1 MRRKSH
7 TIMNR
12 MSLWQ
17 YALLLLM
24 LVTFAF
30 YSLPTFFGEQPSLGL
45 HGQTR
50 LTQAQQRLLEENRIA
65 PQKLVAQK
73 ERVELVFA
81 TQGEQQLAKQLL
93 EQRGVDS
100 AALTLEFHSNAPT
113 WISRLGADPIKLGL
127 DLRGGSQLLIGVDV
141 DFVIDTQT
149 KNLVDTL
156 RTRFREANLRG
167 ASVTRTAQGAVAVT
181 LPEVAEQEAWLSI
194 IKESAGTRQDQWT
207 LTRSG
212 NALTL
217 VLSESERTLLVNNAV
232 TQNLSILKK
241 RINELGIVEAS
252 VQRQGQD
259 GIRIELPGVHNPRQA
274 KEVIGATASLAFY
287 EAKADS
293 RFFMADRSGQAVG
306 LARQPVLTGEHIVD
320 ARANMG
326 EMGQPQVNIVL
337 DTLGGSKMNQ
347 FSRQHVGK
355 PMATVFTEYKTNA
368 EGRLRARSEV
378 INVATIQT
386 ALGNQFRITGIGS
399 LPEAQELAMLLRA
412 GALTAPL
419 KILEE
424 RSIGPTLGLQNIE
437 AGFTALAFGM
447 AGMMLFMMA
456 WYRKFGWVAI
466 TALVAN
472 LLMQVGMLAV
482 LPGAVLTLP
491 GIAGLV
497 LTVGM
502 AVDTHVL
509 IFERIKDRLRDGG
522 EPRQCHRLWL
532 PLRLQHHLRR
542 QHHDAYLRRGALCH
556 RLRAAAGLLHH
567 PDPGAHLQHGDRHL
581 GHPRHHQS
589 PVGQQPRQA
598 AEGMTMIRPHHH
610 DAAPVSPS
618 GLRADRFLPGSLNHL
633 TPREEQC

>member
-1 MRRKSH
+1 MRKKSH
-7 TIMNR
+7 TVLNR

-45 HGQTR
+45 HGQSR
-50 LTQAQQRLLEENRIA
+50 LSDAQRTLLADNRIE
-65 PQKLVAQK
+65 PLKQVAQGD
-73 ERVELVFA
+73 RMELVFA
-81 TQGEQQLAKQLL
+81 SQGEQQLAKQLL
-93 EQRGVDS
+93 EQQGLDS
-100 AALTLEFHSNAPT
+100 AALTLEFYSNAPT
-113 WISRLGADPIKLGL
+113 WINRLGADPIKLGL
-127 DLRGGSQLLIGVDV
+127 DLRGGSQLLIGMDV
-141 DFVIDTQT
+141 DFVIDNQT

-167 ASVTRTAQGAVAVT
+167 ASVMRTAQGSVAVT
-181 LPEVAEQEAWLSI
+181 LPDVAGQEAWLAI
-194 IKESAGTRQDQWT
+194 IKESARTRQDQWT

-252 VQRQGQD
+252 VVRQGQD

-293 RFFMADRSGQAVG
+293 RFVMADRNGQSVG
-306 LARQPVLTGEHIVD
+306 LARQPVLSGEHIVD

-368 EGRLRARSEV
+368 EGKLRARSEV

-509 IFERIKDRLRDGG
+509 IFERIKDRLR
-522 EPRQCHRLWL
+522 
-532 PLRLQHHLRR
+532 
-542 QHHDAYLRRGALCH
+542 
-556 RLRAAAGLLHH
+556 
-567 PDPGAHLQHGDRHL
+567 
-581 GHPRHHQS
+581 
-589 PVGQQPRQA
+589 
-598 AEGMTMIRPHHH
+598 EG
-610 DAAPVSPS
+610 
-618 GLRADRFLPGSLNHL
+618 GSLANAIDFGYRSAFRTIFDANITTL
-633 TPREEQC
+633 ICAVVLYAIGSGPLQGFSITLILGLISSMVTGIWGTRAIINPLWGNSRARLLRV

>member
-1 MRRKSH
+1 MRKKSH
-7 TIMNR
+7 TILNR

-17 YALLLLM
+17 YALLLLLM
-24 LVTFAF
+24 LLTFTF

-45 HGQTR
+45 HGQSR
-50 LTQAQQRLLEENRIA
+50 LSGAQQRLLQEHQIA
-65 PQKLVAQK
+65 PQLQIEQK
-73 ERVELVFA
+73 ERVELVFV
-81 TQGEQQLAKQLL
+81 TQAEQQRAKQLL
-93 EQRGVDS
+93 EQQGVDS

-113 WISRLGADPIKLGL
+113 WISQLGADPIKLGL

-141 DFVIDTQT
+141 DFVIDNQT

-167 ASVTRTAQGAVAVT
+167 ASVMRTAQGSVAVT
-181 LPEVAEQEAWLSI
+181 LPDVAGQEGWLNI

-207 LTRSG
+207 LSRSG
-212 NALTL
+212 NELKL
-217 VLSESERTLLVNNAV
+217 VLSDAERTLLVNNAV

-259 GIRIELPGVHNPRQA
+259 GIRIELPGVHNPKQA

-293 RFFMADRSGQAVG
+293 RFFMADRNGQAVG
-306 LARQPVLTGEHIVD
+306 LARKPVLSGEHIVD

-368 EGRLRARSEV
+368 EGRLRAKSEV

-466 TALVAN
+466 TALIAN

-509 IFERIKDRLRDGG
+509 IFERIKDRLR
-522 EPRQCHRLWL
+522 
-532 PLRLQHHLRR
+532 
-542 QHHDAYLRRGALCH
+542 
-556 RLRAAAGLLHH
+556 
-567 PDPGAHLQHGDRHL
+567 
-581 GHPRHHQS
+581 
-589 PVGQQPRQA
+589 
-598 AEGMTMIRPHHH
+598 EG
-610 DAAPVSPS
+610 
-618 GLRADRFLPGSLNHL
+618 GSLANAIDFGYRSAFRTIFDANITTL
-633 TPREEQC
+633 ICAVVLYAIGSGPLQGFSITLILGLISSMVTGIWGTRAIINPLWGNSRAKLLRV

>member
-1 MRRKSH
+1 MRKKSH
-7 TIMNR
+7 TVLNR

-45 HGQTR
+45 HGQLR
-50 LTQAQQRLLEENRIA
+50 LSDAQRTLLAENHIDPLKQIA
-65 PQKLVAQK
+65 QGN
-73 ERVELVFA
+73 RMELVFA
-81 TQGEQQLAKQLL
+81 SQGEQQLAKQLL
-93 EQRGVDS
+93 EQQGLDS
-100 AALTLEFHSNAPT
+100 AALTLEFYSNAPA

-141 DFVIDTQT
+141 DFVIDNQT

-167 ASVTRTAQGAVAVT
+167 ASVMRTAQGSVAVT
-181 LPEVAEQEAWLSI
+181 LPDVAGQEAWLSI

-207 LTRSG
+207 LSRSG

-217 VLSESERTLLVNNAV
+217 VLSDAERTLLVNNAV

-252 VQRQGQD
+252 VVRQGQD
-259 GIRIELPGVHNPRQA
+259 GIRIELPGVHNPKQA

-306 LARQPVLTGEHIVD
+306 LARQPVLSGEHIVD

-368 EGRLRARSEV
+368 EGKLRARSEV

-509 IFERIKDRLRDGG
+509 IFERIKDRLR
-522 EPRQCHRLWL
+522 
-532 PLRLQHHLRR
+532 
-542 QHHDAYLRRGALCH
+542 
-556 RLRAAAGLLHH
+556 
-567 PDPGAHLQHGDRHL
+567 
-581 GHPRHHQS
+581 
-589 PVGQQPRQA
+589 
-598 AEGMTMIRPHHH
+598 EG
-610 DAAPVSPS
+610 
-618 GLRADRFLPGSLNHL
+618 GSLANAIDFGYRSAFRTIFDANITTL
-633 TPREEQC
+633 ICAVVLYAIGSGPLQGFSITLILGLISSMVTGIWGTRAIINPLWGNSRAKLLRV

>member
-1 MRRKSH
+1 MRKKSH
-7 TIMNR
+7 TVLNR

-45 HGQTR
+45 HGQSR
-50 LTQAQQRLLEENRIA
+50 LSDAQRTLLAENHIDPLKQIA
-65 PQKLVAQK
+65 QGN
-73 ERVELVFA
+73 RMELVFA
-81 TQGEQQLAKQLL
+81 SQGEQQLAKQLL
-93 EQRGVDS
+93 EQQGLDS
-100 AALTLEFHSNAPT
+100 AALTLEFYSNAPA

-141 DFVIDTQT
+141 DFVIDNQT
-149 KNLVDTL
+149 KSLVDTL

-167 ASVTRTAQGAVAVT
+167 ASVMRTAQGSVAVT
-181 LPEVAEQEAWLSI
+181 LPDVAGQEAWLSI

-207 LTRSG
+207 LSRSG

-217 VLSESERTLLVNNAV
+217 VLSDAERTLLVNNAV

-252 VQRQGQD
+252 VVRQGQD
-259 GIRIELPGVHNPRQA
+259 GIRIELPGVHNPKQA

-306 LARQPVLTGEHIVD
+306 LARQPVLSGEHIVD

-368 EGRLRARSEV
+368 EGKLRARSEV

-399 LPEAQELAMLLRA
+399 LPQAQELAMLLRA

-509 IFERIKDRLRDGG
+509 IFERIKDRLR
-522 EPRQCHRLWL
+522 
-532 PLRLQHHLRR
+532 
-542 QHHDAYLRRGALCH
+542 
-556 RLRAAAGLLHH
+556 
-567 PDPGAHLQHGDRHL
+567 
-581 GHPRHHQS
+581 
-589 PVGQQPRQA
+589 
-598 AEGMTMIRPHHH
+598 EG
-610 DAAPVSPS
+610 
-618 GLRADRFLPGSLNHL
+618 GSLANAIDFGYRSAFRTIFDANITTL
-633 TPREEQC
+633 ICAVVLYAIGSGPLQGFSITLILGLISSMVTGIWGTRAIINPLWGNSRAKLLRV

>member
-1 MRRKSH
+1 MRKKSH
-7 TIMNR
+7 TILNR

-24 LVTFAF
+24 LLTFTF

-45 HGQTR
+45 HGQSR
-50 LTQAQQRLLEENRIA
+50 LSGAQQRLLQEHQIA
-65 PQKLVAQK
+65 PQLQIEQK

-81 TQGEQQLAKQLL
+81 TQAEQQRAKQLL
-93 EQRGVDS
+93 EQQGVDS

-141 DFVIDTQT
+141 DFVIDNQT

-167 ASVTRTAQGAVAVT
+167 ASVMRTAQGSVAVT
-181 LPEVAEQEAWLSI
+181 LPDVAGQEGWLNI

-207 LTRSG
+207 LSRSG
-212 NALTL
+212 NELKL
-217 VLSESERTLLVNNAV
+217 VLSDAERTLLVNNAV

-259 GIRIELPGVHNPRQA
+259 GIRIELPGVHNPKQA

-287 EAKADS
+287 EAQADS
-293 RFFMADRSGQAVG
+293 RFFMADRNGQAVG
-306 LARQPVLTGEHIVD
+306 LARKPVLTGEHIVD

-368 EGRLRARSEV
+368 EGKLRARSEV

-466 TALVAN
+466 TALIGN

-509 IFERIKDRLRDGG
+509 IFERIKDRLR
-522 EPRQCHRLWL
+522 
-532 PLRLQHHLRR
+532 
-542 QHHDAYLRRGALCH
+542 
-556 RLRAAAGLLHH
+556 
-567 PDPGAHLQHGDRHL
+567 
-581 GHPRHHQS
+581 
-589 PVGQQPRQA
+589 
-598 AEGMTMIRPHHH
+598 EG
-610 DAAPVSPS
+610 
-618 GLRADRFLPGSLNHL
+618 GSLANAIDFGYRSAFRTIFDANITTL
-633 TPREEQC
+633 ICAVVLYAIGSGPLQGFSITLILGLISSMVTGIWGTRAIINPLWGNSRAKLLRV

>member
-1 MRRKSH
+1 MRKKSH
-7 TIMNR
+7 TVLNR

-45 HGQTR
+45 HGQSR
-50 LTQAQQRLLEENRIA
+50 LSDAQRTLLAENHID
-65 PQKLVAQK
+65 PLKQVAQGD
-73 ERVELVFA
+73 RMELVFA
-81 TQGEQQLAKQLL
+81 SQGEQQLAKQLL
-93 EQRGVDS
+93 EQQGLES
-100 AALTLEFHSNAPT
+100 AALTLEFYSNAPA

-141 DFVIDTQT
+141 DFVIDNQT

-167 ASVTRTAQGAVAVT
+167 ASVMRTAQGSVAVT
-181 LPEVAEQEAWLSI
+181 LPDVAGQEAWLSI

-207 LTRSG
+207 LSRSG

-217 VLSESERTLLVNNAV
+217 VLSDAERTLLVNNAV

-252 VQRQGQD
+252 VVRQGQD
-259 GIRIELPGVHNPRQA
+259 GIRIELPGVHNPKQA

-306 LARQPVLTGEHIVD
+306 LARQPVLSGEHIVD

-368 EGRLRARSEV
+368 EGKLRARSEV

-509 IFERIKDRLRDGG
+509 IFERIKDRLR
-522 EPRQCHRLWL
+522 
-532 PLRLQHHLRR
+532 
-542 QHHDAYLRRGALCH
+542 
-556 RLRAAAGLLHH
+556 
-567 PDPGAHLQHGDRHL
+567 
-581 GHPRHHQS
+581 
-589 PVGQQPRQA
+589 
-598 AEGMTMIRPHHH
+598 EG
-610 DAAPVSPS
+610 
-618 GLRADRFLPGSLNHL
+618 GSLANAIDFGYRSAFRTIFDANITTL
-633 TPREEQC
+633 ICAVVLYAIGSGPLQGFSITLILGLISSMVTGIWGTRAIINPLWGNSRAKLLRV

>member
-1 MRRKSH
+1 MRKKSH
-7 TIMNR
+7 TVLNR

-45 HGQTR
+45 HGQSR
-50 LTQAQQRLLEENRIA
+50 LSDAQRTLLADNRIE
-65 PQKLVAQK
+65 PLKQVAQGD
-73 ERVELVFA
+73 RMELVFA
-81 TQGEQQLAKQLL
+81 SQGEQQLAKQLL
-93 EQRGVDS
+93 ELQGLDS
-100 AALTLEFHSNAPT
+100 AALTLEFYSNAPT

-141 DFVIDTQT
+141 DFVIDNQT

-167 ASVTRTAQGAVAVT
+167 ASVMRTAQGSVTVT
-181 LPEVAEQEAWLSI
+181 LPDVAGQEAWLAI

-217 VLSESERTLLVNNAV
+217 VLSDAERTLLVNNAV

-252 VQRQGQD
+252 VVRQGQD
-259 GIRIELPGVHNPRQA
+259 GIRIELPGVHNPKQA

-306 LARQPVLTGEHIVD
+306 LARQPVLSGEHIVD
-320 ARANMG
+320 ARASMG

-368 EGRLRARSEV
+368 EGKLRARSEV

-509 IFERIKDRLRDGG
+509 IFERIKDRLR
-522 EPRQCHRLWL
+522 
-532 PLRLQHHLRR
+532 
-542 QHHDAYLRRGALCH
+542 
-556 RLRAAAGLLHH
+556 
-567 PDPGAHLQHGDRHL
+567 
-581 GHPRHHQS
+581 
-589 PVGQQPRQA
+589 
-598 AEGMTMIRPHHH
+598 EG
-610 DAAPVSPS
+610 
-618 GLRADRFLPGSLNHL
+618 GSLANAIDFGYRSAFRTIFDANITTL
-633 TPREEQC
+633 ICAVVLYAIGSGPLQGFSITLILGLISSMVTGIWGTRAIINPLWGNSRAKLLRV

>member
-1 MRRKSH
+1 MRKKSRI
-7 TIMNR
+7 TLNR
-12 MSLWQ
+12 MNMWQ

-24 LVTFAF
+24 LLTFTF

-45 HGQTR
+45 HGQTN
-50 LTQAQQRLLEENRIA
+50 LTEAQRTLLADNRIE
-65 PQKLVAQK
+65 PQKQVQQG

-81 TQGEQQLAKQLL
+81 SQAEQQRAKQLL
-93 EQRGVDS
+93 EQQGYDS
-100 AALTLEFHSNAPT
+100 SALTLEFYSNAPG
-113 WISRLGADPIKLGL
+113 WISQLGAAPIKLGL
-127 DLRGGSQLLIGVDV
+127 DLRGGSQLLIGVDLS
-141 DFVIDTQT
+141 FVIDNQT
-149 KNLVDTL
+149 KNLVDML
-156 RTRFREANLRG
+156 RTQFREARLRG
-167 ASVTRTAQGAVAVT
+167 ANVARVSEGEVRVT
-181 LPEVAEQEAWLSI
+181 LPEVADQAPWLTI
-194 IKESAGTRQDQWT
+194 IKDSAGTRQDQWT
-207 LTRSG
+207 LKRSG
-212 NALTL
+212 NELRL
-217 VLSESERTLLVNNAV
+217 VMSEAERTLLANNAV

-259 GIRIELPGVHNPRQA
+259 GIRIELPGVHNPKQA

-287 EAKADS
+287 EAQADS

-306 LARQPVLTGEHIVD
+306 LARKPVLTGEHIVD

-337 DTLGGSKMNQ
+337 DSLGGSKMNQ

-355 PMATVFTEYKTNA
+355 PMATVFTEYKTNVQ
-368 EGRLRARSEV
+368 GKLRAQSEV

-399 LPEAQELAMLLRA
+399 VPEAQELAMLLRA

-466 TALVAN
+466 TALIAN

-509 IFERIKDRLRDGG
+509 IFERIKDRLR
-522 EPRQCHRLWL
+522 
-532 PLRLQHHLRR
+532 
-542 QHHDAYLRRGALCH
+542 
-556 RLRAAAGLLHH
+556 
-567 PDPGAHLQHGDRHL
+567 
-581 GHPRHHQS
+581 
-589 PVGQQPRQA
+589 
-598 AEGMTMIRPHHH
+598 EG
-610 DAAPVSPS
+610 
-618 GLRADRFLPGSLNHL
+618 GSLANAIDFGYRSAFRTIFDANITTL
-633 TPREEQC
+633 ICAVVLYAIGSGPLQGFSITLILGLISSMVTGIWGTRAIINPLWGKSSAKLLRV

>member
-1 MRRKSH
+1 MRKKSH
-7 TIMNR
+7 TILNR

-24 LVTFAF
+24 LLTFTF

-45 HGQTR
+45 HGQSR
-50 LTQAQQRLLEENRIA
+50 LSGAQQRLLQEHQIA
-65 PQKLVAQK
+65 PQLQIEQK
-73 ERVELVFA
+73 ERVELVFV
-81 TQGEQQLAKQLL
+81 TQAEQQRAKQLL
-93 EQRGVDS
+93 EQQGVDS

-113 WISRLGADPIKLGL
+113 WISQLGADPIKLGL

-141 DFVIDTQT
+141 DFVIDNQT

-167 ASVTRTAQGAVAVT
+167 ASVMRTAQGSVAVT
-181 LPEVAEQEAWLSI
+181 LPDVAGQEGWLNI

-207 LTRSG
+207 LSRSG
-212 NALTL
+212 NELKL
-217 VLSESERTLLVNNAV
+217 VLSDAERTLLVNNAV

-259 GIRIELPGVHNPRQA
+259 GIRIELPGVHNPKQA

-293 RFFMADRSGQAVG
+293 RFFMADRNGQAVG
-306 LARQPVLTGEHIVD
+306 LARKPVLSGEHIVD

-368 EGRLRARSEV
+368 EGRLRAKSEV

-437 AGFTALAFGM
+437 VGFTALAFGM

-466 TALVAN
+466 TALIAN

-509 IFERIKDRLRDGG
+509 IFERIKDRLR
-522 EPRQCHRLWL
+522 
-532 PLRLQHHLRR
+532 
-542 QHHDAYLRRGALCH
+542 
-556 RLRAAAGLLHH
+556 
-567 PDPGAHLQHGDRHL
+567 
-581 GHPRHHQS
+581 
-589 PVGQQPRQA
+589 
-598 AEGMTMIRPHHH
+598 EG
-610 DAAPVSPS
+610 
-618 GLRADRFLPGSLNHL
+618 GSLANAIDFGYRSAFRTIFDANITTL
-633 TPREEQC
+633 ICAVVLYAIGSGPLQGFSITLILGLISSMVTGIWGTRAIINPLWGNSRAKLLRV

>member
-1 MRRKSH
+1 MRKKSH
-7 TIMNR
+7 TVLNR

-24 LVTFAF
+24 LITFAF

-45 HGQTR
+45 HGQSR
-50 LTQAQQRLLEENRIA
+50 LSDAQRTLLADNRIE
-65 PQKLVAQK
+65 PLKQVAQGD
-73 ERVELVFA
+73 RMELVFA

-93 EQRGVDS
+93 EQQGLDS
-100 AALTLEFHSNAPT
+100 AALTLEFYSNAPT

-141 DFVIDTQT
+141 DFVIDNQT

-167 ASVTRTAQGAVAVT
+167 ASVMRTAQGSVTVT
-181 LPEVAEQEAWLSI
+181 LPDVAGQEAWLAI

-252 VQRQGQD
+252 VVRQGQD

-293 RFFMADRSGQAVG
+293 RFVMADRNGQSVG
-306 LARQPVLTGEHIVD
+306 LARQPVLSGEHIVD

-368 EGRLRARSEV
+368 EGKLRARSEV

-509 IFERIKDRLRDGG
+509 IFERIKDRLR
-522 EPRQCHRLWL
+522 
-532 PLRLQHHLRR
+532 
-542 QHHDAYLRRGALCH
+542 
-556 RLRAAAGLLHH
+556 
-567 PDPGAHLQHGDRHL
+567 
-581 GHPRHHQS
+581 
-589 PVGQQPRQA
+589 
-598 AEGMTMIRPHHH
+598 EG
-610 DAAPVSPS
+610 
-618 GLRADRFLPGSLNHL
+618 GSLANAIDFGYRSAFRTIFDANITTL
-633 TPREEQC
+633 ICAVVLYAIGSGPLQGFSITLILGLISSMVTGIWGTRAIINPLWGNSRAKLLRV

>member
-1 MRRKSH
+1 MRKKSH
-7 TIMNR
+7 TILNR
-12 MSLWQ
+12 MSPWQ

-24 LVTFAF
+24 LVTFTF

-50 LTQAQQRLLEENRIA
+50 LSGAQQRLLQEHQIA
-65 PQKLVAQK
+65 PQKQIEQK
-73 ERVELVFA
+73 ERIELVFA
-81 TQGEQQLAKQLL
+81 TQAEQQRAKQLL
-93 EQRGVDS
+93 EQQGVDS

-113 WISRLGADPIKLGL
+113 WISQLGADPIKLGL

-141 DFVIDTQT
+141 DFVIDNQT

-167 ASVTRTAQGAVAVT
+167 ASVMRTAQGALAVT
-181 LPEVAEQEAWLSI
+181 LPDVEGQEGWLTI
-194 IKESAGTRQDQWT
+194 IKESAGTRQDQWK
-207 LTRSG
+207 LSRSG
-212 NALTL
+212 NELKL

-259 GIRIELPGVHNPRQA
+259 GIRIELPGVHNPKQA

-293 RFFMADRSGQAVG
+293 RFFMADRNGQAVG
-306 LARQPVLTGEHIVD
+306 LARKPVLSGEHIVD

-368 EGRLRARSEV
+368 EGKLRARSEV

-466 TALVAN
+466 TALIGN

-509 IFERIKDRLRDGG
+509 IFERIKDRLR
-522 EPRQCHRLWL
+522 
-532 PLRLQHHLRR
+532 
-542 QHHDAYLRRGALCH
+542 
-556 RLRAAAGLLHH
+556 
-567 PDPGAHLQHGDRHL
+567 
-581 GHPRHHQS
+581 
-589 PVGQQPRQA
+589 
-598 AEGMTMIRPHHH
+598 EG
-610 DAAPVSPS
+610 
-618 GLRADRFLPGSLNHL
+618 GSLANAIDFGYRSAFRTIFDANITTL
-633 TPREEQC
+633 ICAVVLYAIGSGPLQGFSITLILGLISSMVTGIWGTRAIINPLWGNSRAKLLRV

>member
-1 MRRKSH
+1 MRKKCH
-7 TIMNR
+7 TVLNR

-45 HGQTR
+45 HGQSH
-50 LTQAQQRLLEENRIA
+50 LSDAQRTLLADNRIE
-65 PQKLVAQK
+65 PLKQVAQGN
-73 ERVELVFA
+73 RMELVFA
-81 TQGEQQLAKQLL
+81 SQGEQQLAKQLL
-93 EQRGVDS
+93 EQQGLDS
-100 AALTLEFHSNAPT
+100 AALTLEFYSNAPT

-141 DFVIDTQT
+141 DFVIDNQT

-167 ASVTRTAQGAVAVT
+167 ASVMRTAQGSVAVT
-181 LPEVAEQEAWLSI
+181 LPDVAGQEAWLAI

-252 VQRQGQD
+252 VVRQGQD

-293 RFFMADRSGQAVG
+293 RFVMADRNGQAVG
-306 LARQPVLTGEHIVD
+306 LARQPVLSGEHIVD
-320 ARANMG
+320 ARSNMG

-368 EGRLRARSEV
+368 EGKLRARSEV

-509 IFERIKDRLRDGG
+509 IFERIKDRLREGG
-522 EPRQCHRLWL
+522 SLANAIDFGYRSAFRTIFDANITTLICAVVLYAIGSGPLQGFSITLILGLVSSMVTGIWGTRAIINPLWGNSRAR
-532 PLRLQHHLRR
+532 PLR
-542 QHHDAYLRRGALCH
+542 
-556 RLRAAAGLLHH
+556 
-567 PDPGAHLQHGDRHL
+567 
-581 GHPRHHQS
+581 
-589 PVGQQPRQA
+589 V
-598 AEGMTMIRPHHH
+598 
-610 DAAPVSPS
+610 
-618 GLRADRFLPGSLNHL
+618 
-633 TPREEQC
+633 

>member
-1 MRRKSH
+1 MRKKSH
-7 TIMNR
+7 TILNR

-24 LVTFAF
+24 LLTFTF

-45 HGQTR
+45 HGQSR
-50 LTQAQQRLLEENRIA
+50 LSGAQQRLLQEHQIA
-65 PQKLVAQK
+65 PQLQIEQK
-73 ERVELVFA
+73 ERVELVFV
-81 TQGEQQLAKQLL
+81 TQAEQQRAKQLL
-93 EQRGVDS
+93 EQQGVDS

-113 WISRLGADPIKLGL
+113 WISQLGADPIKLGL

-141 DFVIDTQT
+141 DFVIDNQT

-167 ASVTRTAQGAVAVT
+167 ASVMRTAQGSVAVT
-181 LPEVAEQEAWLSI
+181 LPDVAGQEGWLNI
-194 IKESAGTRQDQWT
+194 IKESAGTRQDQWK
-207 LTRSG
+207 LSRSG
-212 NALTL
+212 NELKL

-259 GIRIELPGVHNPRQA
+259 GIRIELPGVHNPKQA

-293 RFFMADRSGQAVG
+293 RFFMADRNGQAVG
-306 LARQPVLTGEHIVD
+306 LARKPVLSGEHIVD

-368 EGRLRARSEV
+368 EGKLRARSEV

-466 TALVAN
+466 TALIAN

-509 IFERIKDRLRDGG
+509 IFERIKDRLR
-522 EPRQCHRLWL
+522 
-532 PLRLQHHLRR
+532 
-542 QHHDAYLRRGALCH
+542 
-556 RLRAAAGLLHH
+556 
-567 PDPGAHLQHGDRHL
+567 
-581 GHPRHHQS
+581 
-589 PVGQQPRQA
+589 
-598 AEGMTMIRPHHH
+598 EG
-610 DAAPVSPS
+610 
-618 GLRADRFLPGSLNHL
+618 GSLANAIDFGYRSAFRTIFDANITTL
-633 TPREEQC
+633 ICAVVLYAIGSGPLQGFSITLILGLISSMVTGIWGTRAIINPLWGNSRAKLLRV

>member
-1 MRRKSH
+1 MRKKSH
-7 TIMNR
+7 TILNR
-12 MSLWQ
+12 MSPWQ

-24 LVTFAF
+24 LVTFTF

-50 LTQAQQRLLEENRIA
+50 LSGAQQRLLQEHQIA
-65 PQKLVAQK
+65 PQLQIEQK
-73 ERVELVFA
+73 ERVELVFV
-81 TQGEQQLAKQLL
+81 TQAEQQRAKQLL
-93 EQRGVDS
+93 EQQGVDS

-113 WISRLGADPIKLGL
+113 WISQLGADPIKLGL

-141 DFVIDTQT
+141 DFVIDNQT

-167 ASVTRTAQGAVAVT
+167 ASVMRTAQGSVAVT
-181 LPEVAEQEAWLSI
+181 LPDVAGQEGWLNI
-194 IKESAGTRQDQWT
+194 IKESAGTRQDQWK
-207 LTRSG
+207 LSRSG
-212 NALTL
+212 NELKL

-259 GIRIELPGVHNPRQA
+259 GIRIELPGVHNPKQA

-287 EAKADS
+287 QAQPES
-293 RFFMADRSGQAVG
+293 RFFMADRNGQAVG
-306 LARQPVLTGEHIVD
+306 MARKPVLTGEHIVD
-320 ARANMG
+320 ARAGMG
-326 EMGQPQVNIVL
+326 EMGQPQVSIVL

-347 FSRQHVGK
+347 FSRQHVGSA
-355 PMATVFTEYKTNA
+355 MATVFTEYKTNA
-368 EGRLRARSEV
+368 QGKLRAQSEV

-386 ALGNQFRITGIGS
+386 ALGNQFRITGLAS
-399 LPEAQELAMLLRA
+399 VPEAQELAMLLRA

-466 TALVAN
+466 TALIAN

-509 IFERIKDRLRDGG
+509 IFERIKDRLR
-522 EPRQCHRLWL
+522 
-532 PLRLQHHLRR
+532 
-542 QHHDAYLRRGALCH
+542 
-556 RLRAAAGLLHH
+556 
-567 PDPGAHLQHGDRHL
+567 
-581 GHPRHHQS
+581 
-589 PVGQQPRQA
+589 
-598 AEGMTMIRPHHH
+598 EG
-610 DAAPVSPS
+610 
-618 GLRADRFLPGSLNHL
+618 GSLANAIDFGYRSAFRTIFDANITTL
-633 TPREEQC
+633 ICAVVLYSIGSGPLQGFSITLILGLISSMVTGIWGTRAIINPLWGKSSAKLLRV

>member
-1 MRRKSH
+1 MRKKSH
-7 TIMNR
+7 TILNR
-12 MSLWQ
+12 MSPWQ

-24 LVTFAF
+24 LVTFTF

-45 HGQTR
+45 HGQSR
-50 LTQAQQRLLEENRIA
+50 LSGAQQRLLQEHQIA
-65 PQKLVAQK
+65 PQLQIEQK
-73 ERVELVFA
+73 ERIELVFA
-81 TQGEQQLAKQLL
+81 TQAEQQRAKQLL
-93 EQRGVDS
+93 EQQGVDS

-113 WISRLGADPIKLGL
+113 WISQLGADPIKLGL

-141 DFVIDTQT
+141 DFVIDNQT

-167 ASVTRTAQGAVAVT
+167 ASVMRTAQGSVAVT
-181 LPEVAEQEAWLSI
+181 LPDVAGQEGWLNI

-207 LTRSG
+207 LSRSG
-212 NALTL
+212 NELKL
-217 VLSESERTLLVNNAV
+217 VLSDAERTLLVNNAV

-259 GIRIELPGVHNPRQA
+259 GIRIELPGVHNPKQA

-293 RFFMADRSGQAVG
+293 RFFMADRNGQAVG
-306 LARQPVLTGEHIVD
+306 LARKPVLSGEHIVD

-368 EGRLRARSEV
+368 EGKLRARSEV

-466 TALVAN
+466 TALIGN

-509 IFERIKDRLRDGG
+509 IFERIKDRLR
-522 EPRQCHRLWL
+522 
-532 PLRLQHHLRR
+532 
-542 QHHDAYLRRGALCH
+542 
-556 RLRAAAGLLHH
+556 
-567 PDPGAHLQHGDRHL
+567 
-581 GHPRHHQS
+581 
-589 PVGQQPRQA
+589 
-598 AEGMTMIRPHHH
+598 EG
-610 DAAPVSPS
+610 
-618 GLRADRFLPGSLNHL
+618 GSLANAIDFGYRSAFRTIFDANITTL
-633 TPREEQC
+633 ICAVVLYAIGSGPLQGFSITLILGLISSMVTGIWGTRAIINPLWGNSRAKLLRV

>member
-1 MRRKSH
+1 MRKKSH
-7 TIMNR
+7 TMLNR
-12 MSLWQ
+12 MSPWQ

-24 LVTFAF
+24 LVTFTF

-45 HGQTR
+45 HGQTH
-50 LTQAQQRLLEENRIA
+50 LSGAQQRLLQEHQIA
-65 PQKLVAQK
+65 PQKQIEQK
-73 ERVELVFA
+73 ERIELVFA
-81 TQGEQQLAKQLL
+81 TQAEQQRAKQLL
-93 EQRGVDS
+93 EQQGVDS

-113 WISRLGADPIKLGL
+113 WISQLGADPIKLGL

-141 DFVIDTQT
+141 DFVIDNQT

-167 ASVTRTAQGAVAVT
+167 ASVMRTAQGALAVT
-181 LPEVAEQEAWLSI
+181 LPDVDGQEGWLTI
-194 IKESAGTRQDQWT
+194 IKESAGTRQDQWK
-207 LTRSG
+207 LSRSG
-212 NALTL
+212 NELKL

-259 GIRIELPGVHNPRQA
+259 GIRIELPGVHNPKQA

-293 RFFMADRSGQAVG
+293 RFFMADRNGQAVG
-306 LARQPVLTGEHIVD
+306 LARKPVLSGEHIVD

-368 EGRLRARSEV
+368 EGKLRARSEV

-466 TALVAN
+466 TALIGN

-509 IFERIKDRLRDGG
+509 IFERIKDRLR
-522 EPRQCHRLWL
+522 
-532 PLRLQHHLRR
+532 
-542 QHHDAYLRRGALCH
+542 
-556 RLRAAAGLLHH
+556 
-567 PDPGAHLQHGDRHL
+567 
-581 GHPRHHQS
+581 
-589 PVGQQPRQA
+589 
-598 AEGMTMIRPHHH
+598 EG
-610 DAAPVSPS
+610 
-618 GLRADRFLPGSLNHL
+618 GSLANAIDFGYRSAFRTIFDANITTL
-633 TPREEQC
+633 ICAVVLYAIGSGPLQGFSITLILGLISSMVTGIWGTRAIINPLWGNSRAKLLRV

>member
-1 MRRKSH
+1 MRKKSH
-7 TIMNR
+7 TVLNR

-45 HGQTR
+45 HGQSR
-50 LTQAQQRLLEENRIA
+50 LSDAQRTLLAENHIDPLKQIA
-65 PQKLVAQK
+65 QGGRMA
-73 ERVELVFA
+73 LVFA
-81 TQGEQQLAKQLL
+81 SQGEQQLAKQLL
-93 EQRGVDS
+93 EQQGLDS
-100 AALTLEFHSNAPT
+100 AALTLEFYSNAPT

-141 DFVIDTQT
+141 DFVIDNQT

-167 ASVTRTAQGAVAVT
+167 ASVMRTAQGSVAVT
-181 LPEVAEQEAWLSI
+181 LPDVTGQEAWLSI

-207 LTRSG
+207 LSRSG

-217 VLSESERTLLVNNAV
+217 VLSDAERTLLVNNAV

-252 VQRQGQD
+252 VVRQGQD
-259 GIRIELPGVHNPRQA
+259 GIRIELPGVHNPKQA

-306 LARQPVLTGEHIVD
+306 LARQPVLSGEHIVD

-368 EGRLRARSEV
+368 EGKLRARSEV

-509 IFERIKDRLRDGG
+509 IFERIKDRLR
-522 EPRQCHRLWL
+522 
-532 PLRLQHHLRR
+532 
-542 QHHDAYLRRGALCH
+542 
-556 RLRAAAGLLHH
+556 
-567 PDPGAHLQHGDRHL
+567 
-581 GHPRHHQS
+581 
-589 PVGQQPRQA
+589 
-598 AEGMTMIRPHHH
+598 EG
-610 DAAPVSPS
+610 
-618 GLRADRFLPGSLNHL
+618 GSLANAIDFGYRSAFRTIFDANITTL
-633 TPREEQC
+633 ICAVVLYAIGSGPLQGFSITLILGLISSMVTGIWGTRAIINPLWGNSRAKLLRV

>member
-1 MRRKSH
+1 MRKKSH
-7 TIMNR
+7 TILNR

-24 LVTFAF
+24 LLTFTF

-45 HGQTR
+45 HGQSR
-50 LTQAQQRLLEENRIA
+50 LSGAQQRLLQEHQIA
-65 PQKLVAQK
+65 PQLQIEQK

-81 TQGEQQLAKQLL
+81 TQAEQQRAKQLL
-93 EQRGVDS
+93 EQQGVDS

-141 DFVIDTQT
+141 DFVIDNQT

-167 ASVTRTAQGAVAVT
+167 ASVMRTAQGALAVT
-181 LPEVAEQEAWLSI
+181 LPDVDGQEGWLNI
-194 IKESAGTRQDQWT
+194 IKESAGTRQDQWK
-207 LTRSG
+207 LSRSG
-212 NALTL
+212 NKLKL
-217 VLSESERTLLVNNAV
+217 VLSDAERTLLVNNAV

-259 GIRIELPGVHNPRQA
+259 GIRIELPGVHNPKQA

-306 LARQPVLTGEHIVD
+306 LARKPVLSGEHIVD

-368 EGRLRARSEV
+368 EGKLRARSEV

-466 TALVAN
+466 TALIGN

-509 IFERIKDRLRDGG
+509 IFERIKDRLR
-522 EPRQCHRLWL
+522 
-532 PLRLQHHLRR
+532 
-542 QHHDAYLRRGALCH
+542 
-556 RLRAAAGLLHH
+556 
-567 PDPGAHLQHGDRHL
+567 
-581 GHPRHHQS
+581 
-589 PVGQQPRQA
+589 
-598 AEGMTMIRPHHH
+598 EG
-610 DAAPVSPS
+610 
-618 GLRADRFLPGSLNHL
+618 GSLANAIDFGYRSAFRTIFDANITTL
-633 TPREEQC
+633 ICAVVLYAIGSGPLQGFSITLILGLISSMVTGIWGTRAIINPLWGNSRAKLQRV

>member
-1 MRRKSH
+1 MRKKSH
-7 TIMNR
+7 TILNR

-24 LVTFAF
+24 LLTFTF

-45 HGQTR
+45 HGQSR
-50 LTQAQQRLLEENRIA
+50 LSGAQQRLLQEHQIA
-65 PQKLVAQK
+65 PQLQIEQK

-81 TQGEQQLAKQLL
+81 TQAEQQRAKQLL
-93 EQRGVDS
+93 EQQGVDS

-141 DFVIDTQT
+141 DFVIDNQT

-167 ASVTRTAQGAVAVT
+167 ASVMRTAQGALAVT
-181 LPEVAEQEAWLSI
+181 LPDVDGQESWLNI
-194 IKESAGTRQDQWT
+194 IKESAGTRQDQWK
-207 LTRSG
+207 LSRSG
-212 NALTL
+212 NELKL
-217 VLSESERTLLVNNAV
+217 VLSDAERTLLVNNAV

-259 GIRIELPGVHNPRQA
+259 GIRIELPGVHNPKQA

-306 LARQPVLTGEHIVD
+306 LARKPVLSGEHIVD

-368 EGRLRARSEV
+368 EGKLRARSEV

-466 TALVAN
+466 TALIGN

-509 IFERIKDRLRDGG
+509 IFERIKDRLR
-522 EPRQCHRLWL
+522 
-532 PLRLQHHLRR
+532 
-542 QHHDAYLRRGALCH
+542 
-556 RLRAAAGLLHH
+556 
-567 PDPGAHLQHGDRHL
+567 
-581 GHPRHHQS
+581 
-589 PVGQQPRQA
+589 
-598 AEGMTMIRPHHH
+598 EG
-610 DAAPVSPS
+610 
-618 GLRADRFLPGSLNHL
+618 GSLANAIDFGYRSAFRTIFDANITTL
-633 TPREEQC
+633 ICAVVLYAIGSGPLQGFSITLILGLISSMVTGIWGTRAIINPLWGNSRAKLLRV

>member
-1 MRRKSH
+1 MRKKSH
-7 TIMNR
+7 TILNR
-12 MSLWQ
+12 MSPWQ

-24 LVTFAF
+24 LVTFTF

-50 LTQAQQRLLEENRIA
+50 LSGAQQRLLQEHQIA
-65 PQKLVAQK
+65 PQKQIEQK
-73 ERVELVFA
+73 ERIELVFA
-81 TQGEQQLAKQLL
+81 TQAEQQRAKQLL
-93 EQRGVDS
+93 EQQGVDS

-113 WISRLGADPIKLGL
+113 WISQLGADPIKLGL
-127 DLRGGSQLLIGVDV
+127 DLRGGSQLLIGIDV
-141 DFVIDTQT
+141 DFVIDNQT

-167 ASVTRTAQGAVAVT
+167 ASVMRTAQGALAVT
-181 LPEVAEQEAWLSI
+181 LPDVEGQEGWLTI
-194 IKESAGTRQDQWT
+194 IKESAGTRQDQWK
-207 LTRSG
+207 LSRSG
-212 NALTL
+212 NELKL

-259 GIRIELPGVHNPRQA
+259 GIRIELPGVHNPKQA

-293 RFFMADRSGQAVG
+293 RFFMADRNGQAVG
-306 LARQPVLTGEHIVD
+306 LARKPVLSGEHIVD

-368 EGRLRARSEV
+368 EGKLRARSEV

-466 TALVAN
+466 TALIGN

-509 IFERIKDRLRDGG
+509 IFERIKDRLR
-522 EPRQCHRLWL
+522 
-532 PLRLQHHLRR
+532 
-542 QHHDAYLRRGALCH
+542 
-556 RLRAAAGLLHH
+556 
-567 PDPGAHLQHGDRHL
+567 
-581 GHPRHHQS
+581 
-589 PVGQQPRQA
+589 
-598 AEGMTMIRPHHH
+598 EG
-610 DAAPVSPS
+610 
-618 GLRADRFLPGSLNHL
+618 GSLANAIDFGYRSAFRTIFDANITTL
-633 TPREEQC
+633 ICAVVLYAIGSGPLQGFSITLILGLISSMVTGIWGTRAIINPLWGNSRAKLLRV

>member
-1 MRRKSH
+1 MRKKSH
-7 TIMNR
+7 TILNR

-24 LVTFAF
+24 LLTFTF

-45 HGQTR
+45 HGQSR
-50 LTQAQQRLLEENRIA
+50 LSGAQQRLLQEHQIA
-65 PQKLVAQK
+65 PQLQIEQK

-81 TQGEQQLAKQLL
+81 TQAEQQRAKQLL
-93 EQRGVDS
+93 EQQGVDS

-113 WISRLGADPIKLGL
+113 WISRLGANPIKLGL

-141 DFVIDTQT
+141 DFVIDNQT

-167 ASVTRTAQGAVAVT
+167 ASVMRTAQGALAVT
-181 LPEVAEQEAWLSI
+181 LPDVDGQEGWLNI
-194 IKESAGTRQDQWT
+194 IKESAGTRQDQWK
-207 LTRSG
+207 LSRSG
-212 NALTL
+212 NELKL
-217 VLSESERTLLVNNAV
+217 VLSDAERTLLVNNAV

-259 GIRIELPGVHNPRQA
+259 GIRIELPGVHNPKQA

-306 LARQPVLTGEHIVD
+306 LARKPVLSGEHIVD

-466 TALVAN
+466 TALIGN

-509 IFERIKDRLRDGG
+509 IFERIKDRLR
-522 EPRQCHRLWL
+522 
-532 PLRLQHHLRR
+532 
-542 QHHDAYLRRGALCH
+542 
-556 RLRAAAGLLHH
+556 
-567 PDPGAHLQHGDRHL
+567 
-581 GHPRHHQS
+581 
-589 PVGQQPRQA
+589 
-598 AEGMTMIRPHHH
+598 EG
-610 DAAPVSPS
+610 
-618 GLRADRFLPGSLNHL
+618 GSLANAIDFGYRSAFRTIFDANITTL
-633 TPREEQC
+633 ICAVVLYAIGSGPLQGFSITLILGLISSMVTGIWGTRAIINPLWGNSRAKLLRV

>member
-1 MRRKSH
+1 MRKKSH
-7 TIMNR
+7 TILNR

-24 LVTFAF
+24 LLTFTF

-45 HGQTR
+45 HGQSH
-50 LTQAQQRLLEENRIA
+50 LSGAQQRLLQEHQIA
-65 PQKLVAQK
+65 PQLQIEQK

-81 TQGEQQLAKQLL
+81 TQAEQQRAKQLL
-93 EQRGVDS
+93 EQQGVDS

-141 DFVIDTQT
+141 DFVIDNQT

-167 ASVTRTAQGAVAVT
+167 ASVMRTAQGALAVT
-181 LPEVAEQEAWLSI
+181 LPDVDGQEGWLNI
-194 IKESAGTRQDQWT
+194 IKESAGTRQDQWK
-207 LTRSG
+207 LSRSG
-212 NALTL
+212 NELRL
-217 VLSESERTLLVNNAV
+217 VLSDAERTLLVNNAV

-259 GIRIELPGVHNPRQA
+259 GIRIELPGVHNPKQA

-306 LARQPVLTGEHIVD
+306 LARKPVLSGEHIVD

-337 DTLGGSKMNQ
+337 DSLGGSKMNQ

-368 EGRLRARSEV
+368 EGKLRARSEV

-466 TALVAN
+466 TALIGN

-509 IFERIKDRLRDGG
+509 IFERIKDRLR
-522 EPRQCHRLWL
+522 
-532 PLRLQHHLRR
+532 
-542 QHHDAYLRRGALCH
+542 
-556 RLRAAAGLLHH
+556 
-567 PDPGAHLQHGDRHL
+567 
-581 GHPRHHQS
+581 
-589 PVGQQPRQA
+589 
-598 AEGMTMIRPHHH
+598 EG
-610 DAAPVSPS
+610 
-618 GLRADRFLPGSLNHL
+618 GSLANAIDFGYRSAFRTIFDANITTL
-633 TPREEQC
+633 ICAVVLYAIGSGPLQGFSITLILGLISSMVTGIWGTRAIINPLWGNSRAKLLRV

>member
-1 MRRKSH
+1 MRKKSH
-7 TIMNR
+7 TILNR
-12 MSLWQ
+12 MSPWQ

-24 LVTFAF
+24 LVTFTF

-45 HGQTR
+45 HGQTH
-50 LTQAQQRLLEENRIA
+50 LSGAQQRLLQEHQIA
-65 PQKLVAQK
+65 PQKQIEQK
-73 ERVELVFA
+73 ERIELVFA
-81 TQGEQQLAKQLL
+81 TQAEQQRAKQLL
-93 EQRGVDS
+93 EQQGVDS

-113 WISRLGADPIKLGL
+113 WISQLGADPIKLGL

-141 DFVIDTQT
+141 DFVIDNQT

-167 ASVTRTAQGAVAVT
+167 ASVMRTARGALAVT
-181 LPEVAEQEAWLSI
+181 LPDVDGQEGWLTI
-194 IKESAGTRQDQWT
+194 IKESAGTRQDQWK
-207 LTRSG
+207 LSRSG
-212 NALTL
+212 NELKL

-259 GIRIELPGVHNPRQA
+259 GIRIELPGVHNPKQA

-293 RFFMADRSGQAVG
+293 RFFMADRNGQAVG
-306 LARQPVLTGEHIVD
+306 LARKPVLSGEHIVD

-368 EGRLRARSEV
+368 EGKLRARSEV

-466 TALVAN
+466 TALIGN

-509 IFERIKDRLRDGG
+509 IFERIKDRLR
-522 EPRQCHRLWL
+522 
-532 PLRLQHHLRR
+532 
-542 QHHDAYLRRGALCH
+542 
-556 RLRAAAGLLHH
+556 
-567 PDPGAHLQHGDRHL
+567 
-581 GHPRHHQS
+581 
-589 PVGQQPRQA
+589 
-598 AEGMTMIRPHHH
+598 EG
-610 DAAPVSPS
+610 
-618 GLRADRFLPGSLNHL
+618 GSLANAIDFGYRSAFRTIFDANITTL
-633 TPREEQC
+633 ICAVVLYAIGSGPLQGFSITLILGLISSMVTGIWGTRAIINPLWGNSRAKLLRV

>member
-1 MRRKSH
+1 MRKKSH
-7 TIMNR
+7 TILNR
-12 MSLWQ
+12 MSPWQ

-24 LVTFAF
+24 LVTFTF

-50 LTQAQQRLLEENRIA
+50 LSGAQQRLLQEHQIA
-65 PQKLVAQK
+65 PQKQIEQK
-73 ERVELVFA
+73 ERIELVFA
-81 TQGEQQLAKQLL
+81 TQAEQQRAKQLL
-93 EQRGVDS
+93 EQQGVDS

-113 WISRLGADPIKLGL
+113 WISQLGADPIKLGL

-141 DFVIDTQT
+141 DFVIDNQT

-167 ASVTRTAQGAVAVT
+167 ASVMRTAQGALAVT
-181 LPEVAEQEAWLSI
+181 LPDVDGQEGWLTI
-194 IKESAGTRQDQWT
+194 IKESAGTRQDQWK
-207 LTRSG
+207 LSRSG
-212 NALTL
+212 NELKL

-259 GIRIELPGVHNPRQA
+259 GIRIELPGVHNPKQA

-293 RFFMADRSGQAVG
+293 RFFMADRNGQAVG
-306 LARQPVLTGEHIVD
+306 LARKPVLSGEHIVD

-368 EGRLRARSEV
+368 EGKLRARSEV

-466 TALVAN
+466 TALIGN

-509 IFERIKDRLRDGG
+509 IFERIKDRLR
-522 EPRQCHRLWL
+522 
-532 PLRLQHHLRR
+532 
-542 QHHDAYLRRGALCH
+542 
-556 RLRAAAGLLHH
+556 
-567 PDPGAHLQHGDRHL
+567 
-581 GHPRHHQS
+581 
-589 PVGQQPRQA
+589 
-598 AEGMTMIRPHHH
+598 EG
-610 DAAPVSPS
+610 
-618 GLRADRFLPGSLNHL
+618 GSLANAIDFGYRSAFRTIFDANITTL
-633 TPREEQC
+633 ICAVVLYAIGSGPLQGFSITLILGLISSMVTGIWGTRAIINPLWGNSRAKLLRV

>member
-1 MRRKSH
+1 MRKKSH
-7 TIMNR
+7 TILNR

-24 LVTFAF
+24 LLTFTF

-45 HGQTR
+45 HGQSR
-50 LTQAQQRLLEENRIA
+50 LSGAQQRLLQEHQIA
-65 PQKLVAQK
+65 PQLQIEQK
-73 ERVELVFA
+73 ERVELVFV
-81 TQGEQQLAKQLL
+81 TQAEQQRAKQLL
-93 EQRGVDS
+93 EQQGVDS

-113 WISRLGADPIKLGL
+113 WISQLGADPIKLGL

-141 DFVIDTQT
+141 DFVIDNQT

-167 ASVTRTAQGAVAVT
+167 ASVMRTAQGSVAVT
-181 LPEVAEQEAWLSI
+181 LPDVAGQEGWLNI

-207 LTRSG
+207 LSRSG
-212 NALTL
+212 NELKL
-217 VLSESERTLLVNNAV
+217 VLSDAERTLLVNNAV

-259 GIRIELPGVHNPRQA
+259 GIRIELPGVHNPKQA

-293 RFFMADRSGQAVG
+293 RFFMADRNGQAVG
-306 LARQPVLTGEHIVD
+306 LARKPVLSGEHIVD

-368 EGRLRARSEV
+368 EGRLRAKSEV

-447 AGMMLFMMA
+447 AGMMMFMMA

-466 TALVAN
+466 TALIAN

-509 IFERIKDRLRDGG
+509 IFERIKDRLR
-522 EPRQCHRLWL
+522 
-532 PLRLQHHLRR
+532 
-542 QHHDAYLRRGALCH
+542 
-556 RLRAAAGLLHH
+556 
-567 PDPGAHLQHGDRHL
+567 
-581 GHPRHHQS
+581 
-589 PVGQQPRQA
+589 
-598 AEGMTMIRPHHH
+598 EG
-610 DAAPVSPS
+610 
-618 GLRADRFLPGSLNHL
+618 GSLANAIDFGYRSAFRTIFDANITTL
-633 TPREEQC
+633 ICAVVLYAIGSGPLQGFSITLILGLISSMVTGIWGTRAIINPLWGNSRAKLLRV

>member
-1 MRRKSH
+1 MRKKSH
-7 TIMNR
+7 TVLNR

-45 HGQTR
+45 HGQSR
-50 LTQAQQRLLEENRIA
+50 LSDAQRTLLADNRIE
-65 PQKLVAQK
+65 PLKQVAQGN
-73 ERVELVFA
+73 RMELVFA
-81 TQGEQQLAKQLL
+81 SQGEQQLAKQLL
-93 EQRGVDS
+93 EQQGLDS
-100 AALTLEFHSNAPT
+100 AALTLEFYSNAPT

-141 DFVIDTQT
+141 DFVIDNQT

-167 ASVTRTAQGAVAVT
+167 ASVMRTAQGSVAVT
-181 LPEVAEQEAWLSI
+181 LPDVAGQEAWLAI

-252 VQRQGQD
+252 VVRQGQD

-293 RFFMADRSGQAVG
+293 RFVMADRNGQSVG
-306 LARQPVLTGEHIVD
+306 LARQPVLSGEHIVD

-368 EGRLRARSEV
+368 EGKLRARSEV

-509 IFERIKDRLRDGG
+509 IFERIKDRLREGG
-522 EPRQCHRLWL
+522 TLANAIDFGYRSAFRTIFDANITTLICAVVLYAIGSGPLQGFSITLILGLISSMVTGIWGTRAIINPLWGNSRAKL
-532 PLRLQHHLRR
+532 LR
-542 QHHDAYLRRGALCH
+542 
-556 RLRAAAGLLHH
+556 
-567 PDPGAHLQHGDRHL
+567 
-581 GHPRHHQS
+581 
-589 PVGQQPRQA
+589 V
-598 AEGMTMIRPHHH
+598 
-610 DAAPVSPS
+610 
-618 GLRADRFLPGSLNHL
+618 
-633 TPREEQC
+633 

>member
-1 MRRKSH
+1 MRRKSRI
-7 TIMNR
+7 TLNR
-12 MSLWQ
+12 MNMWQ

-24 LVTFAF
+24 LFTFAF

-45 HGQTR
+45 HGQTS
-50 LTQAQQRLLEENRIA
+50 LTEAQLTLLADNRIE
-65 PQKLVAQK
+65 PQKQVQQG

-81 TQGEQQLAKQLL
+81 SQAEQQRAKQLL
-93 EQRGVDS
+93 EQQGYDS
-100 AALTLEFHSNAPT
+100 SALTLEFYSNAPG
-113 WISRLGADPIKLGL
+113 WITQLGAAPIKLGL
-127 DLRGGSQLLIGVDV
+127 DLRGGSQLLIGVDLS
-141 DFVIDTQT
+141 FVIDNQT
-149 KNLVDTL
+149 KNLVDML
-156 RTRFREANLRG
+156 RTQFREARLRG
-167 ASVTRTAQGAVAVT
+167 ANVARVSEGEVRVT
-181 LPEVAEQEAWLSI
+181 LPEVADQAPWLTI
-194 IKESAGTRQDQWT
+194 IKDSAGTRQDQWT
-207 LTRSG
+207 LKRSG
-212 NALTL
+212 NELRL
-217 VLSESERTLLVNNAV
+217 VMSEAERTLLANNAV

-259 GIRIELPGVHNPRQA
+259 GIRIELPGVHNPKQA

-287 EAKADS
+287 EAQADS
-293 RFFMADRSGQAVG
+293 RFFMADRSGQAIG
-306 LARQPVLTGEHIVD
+306 LARKPVLTGEHIVD

-337 DTLGGSKMNQ
+337 DSLGGSKMNQ

-368 EGRLRARSEV
+368 QGKLRAQSEV

-399 LPEAQELAMLLRA
+399 VPEAQELAMLLRA

-466 TALVAN
+466 TALIAN

-509 IFERIKDRLRDGG
+509 IFERIKDRLR
-522 EPRQCHRLWL
+522 
-532 PLRLQHHLRR
+532 
-542 QHHDAYLRRGALCH
+542 
-556 RLRAAAGLLHH
+556 
-567 PDPGAHLQHGDRHL
+567 
-581 GHPRHHQS
+581 
-589 PVGQQPRQA
+589 
-598 AEGMTMIRPHHH
+598 EG
-610 DAAPVSPS
+610 
-618 GLRADRFLPGSLNHL
+618 GSLANAIDFGYRSAFRTIFDANITTL
-633 TPREEQC
+633 ICAVVLYAIGSGPLQGFSITLILGLISSMVTGIWGTRAIINPLWGKSSAKLLRV

>member
-1 MRRKSH
+1 MRKKSH
-7 TIMNR
+7 TILNR

-24 LVTFAF
+24 LLTFTF

-45 HGQTR
+45 HGQSR
-50 LTQAQQRLLEENRIA
+50 LSGAQQRLLQEHQIA
-65 PQKLVAQK
+65 PQLLIEQK

-81 TQGEQQLAKQLL
+81 TQAEQQRAKQLL
-93 EQRGVDS
+93 ELQGVDS

-113 WISRLGADPIKLGL
+113 WISQLGADPIKLGL

-141 DFVIDTQT
+141 DFVIDNQT

-167 ASVTRTAQGAVAVT
+167 ASVMRTAQGSVAVT
-181 LPEVAEQEAWLSI
+181 LPDVAGQEGWLTI

-207 LTRSG
+207 LSRSG
-212 NALTL
+212 NELKL
-217 VLSESERTLLVNNAV
+217 VLSDAERTLLVNNAV

-259 GIRIELPGVHNPRQA
+259 GIRIELPGVHNPKQA

-293 RFFMADRSGQAVG
+293 RFFMADRNGQAVG
-306 LARQPVLTGEHIVD
+306 LARKPVLSGEHIVD

-368 EGRLRARSEV
+368 EGRLRAKSEV

-466 TALVAN
+466 TALIAN

-509 IFERIKDRLRDGG
+509 IFERIKDRLR
-522 EPRQCHRLWL
+522 
-532 PLRLQHHLRR
+532 
-542 QHHDAYLRRGALCH
+542 
-556 RLRAAAGLLHH
+556 
-567 PDPGAHLQHGDRHL
+567 
-581 GHPRHHQS
+581 
-589 PVGQQPRQA
+589 
-598 AEGMTMIRPHHH
+598 EG
-610 DAAPVSPS
+610 
-618 GLRADRFLPGSLNHL
+618 GSLANAIDFGYRSAFRTIFDANITTL
-633 TPREEQC
+633 ICAVVLYAIGSGPLQGFSITLILGLISSMVTGIWGTRAIINPLWGNSRAKLLRV

>member
-1 MRRKSH
+1 MRRKSRI
-7 TIMNR
+7 TLNR
-12 MSLWQ
+12 MNMWQ

-24 LVTFAF
+24 LFTFAF

-45 HGQTR
+45 HGQTS
-50 LTQAQQRLLEENRIA
+50 LTEAQLTLLADNRIE
-65 PQKLVAQK
+65 PQKQVQQG

-81 TQGEQQLAKQLL
+81 SQAEQQRAKQLL
-93 EQRGVDS
+93 EQQGYDS
-100 AALTLEFHSNAPT
+100 SALTLEFYSNAPG
-113 WISRLGADPIKLGL
+113 WITQLGAAPIKLGL
-127 DLRGGSQLLIGVDV
+127 DLRGGSQLLIGVDLS
-141 DFVIDTQT
+141 FVIDNQT
-149 KNLVDTL
+149 KNQVDML
-156 RTRFREANLRG
+156 RTQFREARLRG
-167 ASVTRTAQGAVAVT
+167 ANVARVSEGEVRVT
-181 LPEVAEQEAWLSI
+181 LPEVADQAPWLTI
-194 IKESAGTRQDQWT
+194 IKDSAGTRQDQWT
-207 LTRSG
+207 LKRSG
-212 NALTL
+212 NELRL
-217 VLSESERTLLVNNAV
+217 VMSEAERTLLANNAV

-259 GIRIELPGVHNPRQA
+259 GIRIELPGVHNPKQA

-287 EAKADS
+287 EAQADS
-293 RFFMADRSGQAVG
+293 RFFMADRSGQAIG
-306 LARQPVLTGEHIVD
+306 LARKPVLTGEHIVD

-337 DTLGGSKMNQ
+337 DSLGGSKMNQ

-368 EGRLRARSEV
+368 QGKLRAQSEV

-399 LPEAQELAMLLRA
+399 VPEAQELAMLLRA

-466 TALVAN
+466 TALIAN

-509 IFERIKDRLRDGG
+509 IFERIKDRLR
-522 EPRQCHRLWL
+522 
-532 PLRLQHHLRR
+532 
-542 QHHDAYLRRGALCH
+542 
-556 RLRAAAGLLHH
+556 
-567 PDPGAHLQHGDRHL
+567 
-581 GHPRHHQS
+581 
-589 PVGQQPRQA
+589 
-598 AEGMTMIRPHHH
+598 EG
-610 DAAPVSPS
+610 
-618 GLRADRFLPGSLNHL
+618 GSLANAIDFGYRSAFRTIFDANITTL
-633 TPREEQC
+633 ICAVVLYAIGSGPLQGFSITLILGLISSMVTGIWGTRAIINPLWGKSSAKLLRV

>member
-1 MRRKSH
+1 MRKKSH
-7 TIMNR
+7 TILNR
-12 MSLWQ
+12 MSPWQ

-24 LVTFAF
+24 LITFTF

-50 LTQAQQRLLEENRIA
+50 LSEAQQRLLQEHQIA
-65 PQKLVAQK
+65 PQKQIEQEA
-73 ERVELVFA
+73 RVELVFA
-81 TQGEQQLAKQLL
+81 IQAEQQRAKQLL
-93 EQRGVDS
+93 EQQGVDS

-113 WISRLGADPIKLGL
+113 WISQLGADPIKLGL

-141 DFVIDTQT
+141 DFVIDNQT

-167 ASVTRTAQGAVAVT
+167 ASVMRTAQGALAVT
-181 LPEVAEQEAWLSI
+181 LPDVDGQEGWLTI
-194 IKESAGTRQDQWT
+194 IKESAGTRQDQWK
-207 LTRSG
+207 LSRSG
-212 NALTL
+212 NELKL

-259 GIRIELPGVHNPRQA
+259 GIRIELPGVHNPKQA

-293 RFFMADRSGQAVG
+293 RFFMADRNGQAVG
-306 LARQPVLTGEHIVD
+306 LARKPVLSGEHIVD

-368 EGRLRARSEV
+368 EGKLRARSEV

-466 TALVAN
+466 TALIGN

-509 IFERIKDRLRDGG
+509 IFERIKDRLR
-522 EPRQCHRLWL
+522 
-532 PLRLQHHLRR
+532 
-542 QHHDAYLRRGALCH
+542 
-556 RLRAAAGLLHH
+556 
-567 PDPGAHLQHGDRHL
+567 
-581 GHPRHHQS
+581 
-589 PVGQQPRQA
+589 
-598 AEGMTMIRPHHH
+598 EG
-610 DAAPVSPS
+610 
-618 GLRADRFLPGSLNHL
+618 GSLANAIDFGYRSAFRTIFDANITTL
-633 TPREEQC
+633 ICAVVLYAIGSGPLQGFSITLILGLISSMVTGIWGTRAIINPLWGNSRAKLLRV

>member
-1 MRRKSH
+1 MRKKSH
-7 TIMNR
+7 TVLNR

-45 HGQTR
+45 HGQSR
-50 LTQAQQRLLEENRIA
+50 LNDAQRTLLADNRIE
-65 PQKLVAQK
+65 PLKQVAQGN
-73 ERVELVFA
+73 RMELVFA

-93 EQRGVDS
+93 ELQGLDS
-100 AALTLEFHSNAPT
+100 AALTLEFYSNAPT

-141 DFVIDTQT
+141 DFVIDNQT

-167 ASVTRTAQGAVAVT
+167 ASVMRTAQGSVTVT
-181 LPEVAEQEAWLSI
+181 LPDVAGQEAWLSI

-217 VLSESERTLLVNNAV
+217 VLSDAERTLLVNNAV

-252 VQRQGQD
+252 VVRQGQD

-293 RFFMADRSGQAVG
+293 RFVMADRNGQSVG
-306 LARQPVLTGEHIVD
+306 LARQPVLSGEHIVD

-368 EGRLRARSEV
+368 EGKLRARSEV

-509 IFERIKDRLRDGG
+509 IFERIKDRLR
-522 EPRQCHRLWL
+522 
-532 PLRLQHHLRR
+532 
-542 QHHDAYLRRGALCH
+542 
-556 RLRAAAGLLHH
+556 
-567 PDPGAHLQHGDRHL
+567 
-581 GHPRHHQS
+581 
-589 PVGQQPRQA
+589 
-598 AEGMTMIRPHHH
+598 EG
-610 DAAPVSPS
+610 
-618 GLRADRFLPGSLNHL
+618 GSLANAIDFGYRSAFRTIFDANITTL
-633 TPREEQC
+633 ICAVVLYAIGSGPLQGFSITLILGLISSMVTGIWGTRAIINPLWGNSRAKLLRV

>member
-1 MRRKSH
+1 MRKKSH
-7 TIMNR
+7 TILNR
-12 MSLWQ
+12 MSPWQ

-24 LVTFAF
+24 LVTFTF

-50 LTQAQQRLLEENRIA
+50 LSGAQQRLLQEHQIA
-65 PQKLVAQK
+65 PQKQIEQK
-73 ERVELVFA
+73 ERIELVFA
-81 TQGEQQLAKQLL
+81 TQAEQQRAKQLL
-93 EQRGVDS
+93 EQQGVDS

-113 WISRLGADPIKLGL
+113 WISQLGADPIKLGL

-141 DFVIDTQT
+141 DFVIDNQT

-167 ASVTRTAQGAVAVT
+167 ASVMRTAQGSVAVT
-181 LPEVAEQEAWLSI
+181 LPDVAGQEGWLNI
-194 IKESAGTRQDQWT
+194 IKESAGTRQDQWK
-207 LTRSG
+207 LSRSG
-212 NALTL
+212 NELKL

-259 GIRIELPGVHNPRQA
+259 GIRIELPGVHNPKQA

-293 RFFMADRSGQAVG
+293 RFFMADRNGQAVG
-306 LARQPVLTGEHIVD
+306 LARKPVLSGEHIVD

-368 EGRLRARSEV
+368 EGKLRARSEV

-466 TALVAN
+466 TALIGN

-509 IFERIKDRLRDGG
+509 IFERIKDRLR
-522 EPRQCHRLWL
+522 
-532 PLRLQHHLRR
+532 
-542 QHHDAYLRRGALCH
+542 
-556 RLRAAAGLLHH
+556 
-567 PDPGAHLQHGDRHL
+567 
-581 GHPRHHQS
+581 
-589 PVGQQPRQA
+589 
-598 AEGMTMIRPHHH
+598 EG
-610 DAAPVSPS
+610 
-618 GLRADRFLPGSLNHL
+618 GSLANAIDFGYRSAFRTIFDANITTL
-633 TPREEQC
+633 ICAVVLYAIGSGPLQGFSITLILGLISSMVTGIWGTRAIINPLWGNSRAKLLRV

>member
-1 MRRKSH
+1 MRKKSH
-7 TIMNR
+7 TVLNR

-45 HGQTR
+45 HGQSR
-50 LTQAQQRLLEENRIA
+50 LSDAQRTLLADNRIE
-65 PQKLVAQK
+65 PLKQVAQGD
-73 ERVELVFA
+73 RMELVFA
-81 TQGEQQLAKQLL
+81 SQGEQQLAKQLL
-93 EQRGVDS
+93 EQQGLDS
-100 AALTLEFHSNAPT
+100 AALTLEFYSNAPT

-141 DFVIDTQT
+141 DFVIDNQT

-167 ASVTRTAQGAVAVT
+167 ASVMRTAQGSVAVT
-181 LPEVAEQEAWLSI
+181 LPDVAGQEAWLAI

-252 VQRQGQD
+252 VVRQGQD

-293 RFFMADRSGQAVG
+293 RFVMADRNGQSVG
-306 LARQPVLTGEHIVD
+306 LARQPVLSGEHIVD

-368 EGRLRARSEV
+368 EGKLRARSEV

-509 IFERIKDRLRDGG
+509 IFERIKDRLR
-522 EPRQCHRLWL
+522 
-532 PLRLQHHLRR
+532 
-542 QHHDAYLRRGALCH
+542 
-556 RLRAAAGLLHH
+556 
-567 PDPGAHLQHGDRHL
+567 
-581 GHPRHHQS
+581 
-589 PVGQQPRQA
+589 
-598 AEGMTMIRPHHH
+598 EG
-610 DAAPVSPS
+610 
-618 GLRADRFLPGSLNHL
+618 GSLANAIDFGYRSAFRTIFDANITTL
-633 TPREEQC
+633 ICAVVLYAIGSGPLQGFSITLILGLISSMVTGIWGTRAIINPLWGNSRARLLRV

>member
-1 MRRKSH
+1 MRKKSH
-7 TIMNR
+7 TMLNR
-12 MSLWQ
+12 MSPWQ

-24 LVTFAF
+24 LVTFTF

-50 LTQAQQRLLEENRIA
+50 LSGAQQRLLQEHQIA
-65 PQKLVAQK
+65 PQKQIEQK
-73 ERVELVFA
+73 ERIELVFA
-81 TQGEQQLAKQLL
+81 TQAEQQRAKQLL
-93 EQRGVDS
+93 EQQGVDS

-113 WISRLGADPIKLGL
+113 WISQLGADPIKLGL

-141 DFVIDTQT
+141 DFVIDNQT

-167 ASVTRTAQGAVAVT
+167 ASVMRTAQGALAVT
-181 LPEVAEQEAWLSI
+181 LPDVDGQEGWLTI
-194 IKESAGTRQDQWT
+194 IKESAGTRQDQWK
-207 LTRSG
+207 LSRSG
-212 NALTL
+212 NELKL

-259 GIRIELPGVHNPRQA
+259 GIRIELPGVHNPKQA

-293 RFFMADRSGQAVG
+293 RFFMADRNGQAVG
-306 LARQPVLTGEHIVD
+306 LARKPVLSGEHIVD

-466 TALVAN
+466 TALIGN

-509 IFERIKDRLRDGG
+509 IFERIKDRLR
-522 EPRQCHRLWL
+522 
-532 PLRLQHHLRR
+532 
-542 QHHDAYLRRGALCH
+542 
-556 RLRAAAGLLHH
+556 
-567 PDPGAHLQHGDRHL
+567 
-581 GHPRHHQS
+581 
-589 PVGQQPRQA
+589 
-598 AEGMTMIRPHHH
+598 EG
-610 DAAPVSPS
+610 
-618 GLRADRFLPGSLNHL
+618 GSLANAIDFGYRSAFRTIFDANITTL
-633 TPREEQC
+633 ICAVVLYAIGSGPLQGFSITLILGLISSMVTGIWGTRAIINPLWGNSRAKLLRV

>member
-1 MRRKSH
+1 MRKKSH
-7 TIMNR
+7 TVLNR

-45 HGQTR
+45 HGQSR
-50 LTQAQQRLLEENRIA
+50 LSDAQRTLLADNRIE
-65 PQKLVAQK
+65 PLKQVAQGN
-73 ERVELVFA
+73 RMELVFA
-81 TQGEQQLAKQLL
+81 SQGEQQLAKQLL
-93 EQRGVDS
+93 EQQGLDS
-100 AALTLEFHSNAPT
+100 AALTLEFYSNAPT

-141 DFVIDTQT
+141 DFVIDNQT

-167 ASVTRTAQGAVAVT
+167 ASVMRTAQGSVAVT
-181 LPEVAEQEAWLSI
+181 LPDVAGQEAWLAI

-252 VQRQGQD
+252 VVRQGQD

-293 RFFMADRSGQAVG
+293 RFVMADRNGQSVG
-306 LARQPVLTGEHIVD
+306 LARQPVLSGEHIVD

-368 EGRLRARSEV
+368 EGKLRARSEV

-509 IFERIKDRLRDGG
+509 IFERIKDRLR
-522 EPRQCHRLWL
+522 
-532 PLRLQHHLRR
+532 
-542 QHHDAYLRRGALCH
+542 
-556 RLRAAAGLLHH
+556 
-567 PDPGAHLQHGDRHL
+567 
-581 GHPRHHQS
+581 
-589 PVGQQPRQA
+589 
-598 AEGMTMIRPHHH
+598 EG
-610 DAAPVSPS
+610 
-618 GLRADRFLPGSLNHL
+618 GSLANAIDFGYRSAFRTIFDANITTL
-633 TPREEQC
+633 ICAVVLYAIGSGPLQGFSITLILGLISSMVTGIWGTRAIINPLWGNSRAKLLRV

>member
-1 MRRKSH
+1 MRKKSH
-7 TIMNR
+7 TILNR

-24 LVTFAF
+24 LLTFTF

-45 HGQTR
+45 HGQSR
-50 LTQAQQRLLEENRIA
+50 LSGAQQRLLQEHQIA
-65 PQKLVAQK
+65 PQLQIEQK
-73 ERVELVFA
+73 ERVELVFV
-81 TQGEQQLAKQLL
+81 TQAEQQRAKQLL
-93 EQRGVDS
+93 EQQGVDS

-113 WISRLGADPIKLGL
+113 WISQLGADPIKLGL

-141 DFVIDTQT
+141 DFVIDNQT

-167 ASVTRTAQGAVAVT
+167 ASVMRTAQGSVAVT
-181 LPEVAEQEAWLSI
+181 LPDVAGQEGWLNV

-207 LTRSG
+207 LSRSG
-212 NALTL
+212 NELKL
-217 VLSESERTLLVNNAV
+217 VLSDAERTLLVNNAV

-259 GIRIELPGVHNPRQA
+259 GIRIELPGVHNPKQA

-293 RFFMADRSGQAVG
+293 RFFMADRNGQAVG
-306 LARQPVLTGEHIVD
+306 LARKPVLSGEHIVD

-368 EGRLRARSEV
+368 EGRLRAKSEV

-466 TALVAN
+466 TALIAN

-509 IFERIKDRLRDGG
+509 IFERIKDRLR
-522 EPRQCHRLWL
+522 
-532 PLRLQHHLRR
+532 
-542 QHHDAYLRRGALCH
+542 
-556 RLRAAAGLLHH
+556 
-567 PDPGAHLQHGDRHL
+567 
-581 GHPRHHQS
+581 
-589 PVGQQPRQA
+589 
-598 AEGMTMIRPHHH
+598 EG
-610 DAAPVSPS
+610 
-618 GLRADRFLPGSLNHL
+618 GSLANAIDFGYRSAFRTIFDANITTL
-633 TPREEQC
+633 ICAVVLYAIGSGPLQGFSITLILGLISSMVTGIWGTRAIINPLWGNSRAKLLRV